1 MRVPFSFFKPPGL
14 TGLNGIFKEIKTT
27 HLEKLIDPFLVVGVD
42 VVGGLSGLVWSVQ
55 QTTVSRVTQK
65 QLCDSLTS
73 GPQ

>member
-1 MRVPFSFFKPPGL
+1 MTKYLG
-14 TGLNGIFKEIKTT
+14 E
-27 HLEKLIDPFLVVGVD
+27 DPFLVVGVD
-42 VVGGLSGLVWSVQ
+42 VVGGLSGLVGSVQ